1 MKLQKRKK
9 QYGTVG
15 KYCGRDL
22 YIKRTVRGRLQR
34 RIGLRRGK
42 NRYLCLAI
50 ICVCLLATGGLLFK
64 MRILLG
70 DREISTTASAAE
82 SASASGKE
90 ASSSPGEK
98 ASLSL
103 FDKTDELLAQV
114 DRAVSQ

>member
-1 MKLQKRKK
+1 
-9 QYGTVG
+9 
-15 KYCGRDL
+15 
-22 YIKRTVRGRLQR
+22 
-34 RIGLRRGK
+34 
-42 NRYLCLAI
+42 
-50 ICVCLLATGGLLFK
+50 

-103 FDKTDELLAQV
+103 FDKTDELLAQWIEPFP
-114 DRAVSQ
+114 SMTMTGLWSCL

>member
-70 DREISTTASAAE
+70 DREISTTASAADCRTVTVFR
-82 SASASGKE
+82 SISGFMRLPWQGWHI
-90 ASSSPGEK
+90 SG
-98 ASLSL
+98 LSGWERWVM
-103 FDKTDELLAQV
+103 T
-114 DRAVSQ
+114 